1 MGVLDDVEVVVDGGN
16 IDSNGSGCCAAAA
29 AAVVGLDGVDRWED
43 ATPPFVESFVA
54 MAIVV
59 VEFGTF

>member
-16 IDSNGSGCCAAAA
+16 IDSNGSGCGGAAAA
-29 AAVVGLDGVDRWED
+29 AVVVGLDGVDRWED

-59 VEFGTF
+59 VEN